1 MKYIYILL
9 FLFIPFRVLIASEL
23 AEYENHYKNM
33 NRLQGELETLELRK
47 KIQKIEVEIY
57 ESKQS
62 LIETKQD
69 NALISANVILNN
81 EVKDGFN
88 PREAKLLYIIGVGKN
103 KKAVISF
110 ENQTRI
116 LKNGSTF
123 QGWRVKIAEKEVTI
137 IKGSEVVTL

>member
-9 FLFIPFRVLIASEL
+9 FLFIPFRVSIASEL